1 MRSRAVSTHAARG
14 QILIVTAAALFVL
27 MAVAAL
33 VVDLG
38 FSWMLH
44 RQEQNAADPA
54 SIAAARW
61 LKDPTGVARSPFP
74 EAYDEACFYAKAN
87 GFFAGDTNDC
97 DAARASG
104 ELQVN
109 WPPVGEPYSGH
120 RGKVQVI
127 ISSTHPSFFAQVFG
141 QDWARVTTGAVAA
154 NEDGN
159 SNSSSLVALGSGCT
173 GSDSGDSAITGGGTV
188 HLFAADPSVPAG
200 GYVQVNAAC
209 GNATADDACLGG
221 GGTDA
226 LAISGSLQAPFTSVV
241 GSCGRSGSGSQPV
254 CEDPAVVPCLDEAS
268 LPLGDP
274 LAGLPEPWPI
284 LGLAVPA
291 CPKASEVNGPSD
303 WNPCTLKGG
312 SGASATCPM
321 VGTQY
326 TCTMNPGVYYAGW
339 DVQSNV
345 KVVMKPGMYVFAGF
359 GIKLTSG
366 ASMETISDVDGTGQP
381 IDARVTIFSTDYTA
395 GCQAGRPNFCQG
407 SIDISAQ
414 GALRLKA
421 TNETTCQQVSP
432 QICPWKGILLWQD
445 GTTVQDPADVSITG
459 GSDLVLSGTIYAPES
474 FVKIAGS
481 NGSTGCLTGT
491 SPQACLAVQIISE
504 SWEIHGS
511 ATVDMPY
518 DPSELYQFPARGL
531 IH

>member
-1 MRSRAVSTHAARG
+1 MSAIAPRG
-14 QILIVTAAALFVL
+14 QILIVTAAALLVL
-27 MAVAAL
+27 MAIAAL

-44 RQEQNAADPA
+44 RQEQNAADPG
-54 SIAAARW
+54 SVAAARW
-61 LKDPTGVARSPFP
+61 LRDASGNARSPFP
-74 EAYDEACFYAKAN
+74 EAYDEACFYAKEN
-87 GFFAGDTNDC
+87 GFFAGDNASC
-97 DAARASG
+97 AAARASG
-104 ELQVN
+104 QLQVN
-109 WPPVGEPYSGH
+109 WPPTSGPYVGN

-127 ISSTHPSFFAQVFG
+127 ITSTHPSFFAQIFG
-141 QDWARVTTGAVAA
+141 QDWATVSTGAVAA
-154 NEDGN
+154 NENGN
-159 SNSSSLVALGSGCT
+159 SNTSSLVALGSGCT
-173 GSDSGDSAITGGGTV
+173 GNDSGDSAVTGGGTV
-188 HLFAADPSVPAG
+188 HLFPANASVPAG

-209 GNATADDACLGG
+209 GSATGDDACLGG

-226 LAISGSLQAPFTSVV
+226 LSISGNLKAPFTYVV
-241 GSCGRSGSGSQPV
+241 GSCGKQGVGTQPQ
-254 CEDPAVVPCLDEAS
+254 CQFSSPCLDEGA

-274 LAGLPEPWPI
+274 LAGLPEPWPT
-284 LGLAVPA
+284 LNLPVPA
-291 CPKASEVNGPSD
+291 CPKPSEINGPSD
-303 WNPCTLKGG
+303 SNPCTLKGG
-312 SGASATCPM
+312 SGPTAICPQ
-321 VGTQY
+321 VSGVA

-359 GIKLTSG
+359 GIRLSNG
-366 ASMETISDVDGTGQP
+366 SSLETVSDVDSTGAP
-381 IDARVTIFSTDYTA
+381 IDARITIFSTDYTA
-395 GCQAGRPNFCQG
+395 GCIAGRPNFCQG
-407 SIDISAQ
+407 AITISAQ

-421 TNETTCQQVSP
+421 TNATTCQQVSP

-445 GTTVQDPADVSITG
+445 GTTVRTPEDVTITG

-474 FVKIAGS
+474 FVKISGA
-481 NGSTGCLTGT
+481 NGSTGCLPNT

>member
-1 MRSRAVSTHAARG
+1 MSTHTPRG
-14 QILIVTAAALFVL
+14 QILIVTAAALLVL

-61 LKDPTGVARSPFP
+61 LRDSSGNARSPFP
-74 EAYDEACFYAKAN
+74 EAYEEACFYAKQN
-87 GFFAGDTNDC
+87 GFFAGDSADC
-97 DAARASG
+97 SAARLAG
-104 ELQVN
+104 ELEVN
-109 WPPVGEPYSGH
+109 WPPVSGDYVGH

-127 ISSTHPSFFAQVFG
+127 ITSTHPSFFAQIFG
-141 QDWARVTTGAVAA
+141 QDWATVSTGAVAA

-159 SNSSSLVALGSGCT
+159 SNSSSLVALGTGCT
-173 GSDSGDSAITGGGTV
+173 GNDSGDSAITGGGTV
-188 HLFAADPSVPAG
+188 HLFPANPSVPAG

-209 GNATADDACLGG
+209 GSAIGDDACLGG

-226 LAISGSLQAPFTSVV
+226 LAISGNLTAPFTYTV
-241 GSCGRSGSGSQPV
+241 GSCGKQGTGAQPQ
-254 CEDPAVVPCLDEAS
+254 CQDPAIVPCLDEGA

-274 LAGLPEPWPI
+274 LAGLPEPWPT
-284 LGLAVPA
+284 LNLPVPT
-291 CPKASEVNGPSD
+291 CPKVSEINSPTDS
-303 WNPCTLKGG
+303 NPCTLRGG
-312 SGASATCPM
+312 TGPQATCPL
-321 VGTQY
+321 VGTAY

-359 GIKLTSG
+359 GIQLSN
-366 ASMETISDVDGTGQP
+366 SSSLETVSDVDSTGAP
-381 IDARVTIFSTDYTA
+381 IDARITIFSTDYTA
-395 GCQAGRPNFCQG
+395 GCLANRPNFCQG
-407 SIDISAQ
+407 AINISAQ

-421 TNETTCQQVSP
+421 TNATTCQQVTP

-445 GTTVQDPADVSITG
+445 GTTVRTPGDVTITG
-459 GSDLVLSGTIYAPES
+459 GSDLVLSGTMYAPES
-474 FVKIAGS
+474 FVKISGA
-481 NGSTGCLTGT
+481 NGSTGCLPNS

-531 IH
+531 IY

>member
-1 MRSRAVSTHAARG
+1 MRSRTVSRQTPRG
-14 QILIVTAAALFVL
+14 QILIVTAAGLLAL

-61 LKDPTGVARSPFP
+61 LKAPDGTPRSPFP
-74 EAYDEACFYAKAN
+74 EAYEEACFYAKEN
-87 GFFAGDTNDC
+87 GFFAGDTLDC
-97 DAARASG
+97 AAARGAG

-109 WPPVGEPYSGH
+109 WPPISGPYVGH

-127 ISSTHPSFFAQVFG
+127 ITNTHPSFFAQIFG
-141 QDWARVTTGAVAA
+141 QSWATVSTAAVAA

-159 SNSSSLVALGSGCT
+159 SNSSSLVALGTDCSGN
-173 GSDSGDSAITGGGTV
+173 DSGDSAVTGGGTL
-188 HLFAADPSVPAG
+188 HLFAANPSVPAG

-209 GNATADDACLGG
+209 GNATGDDKCLGG

-226 LAISGSLQAPFTSVV
+226 LSISGTLKAPFTSVV
-241 GSCGRSGSGSQPV
+241 GSCGKQGTGVQPV
-254 CEDPAVVPCLDEAS
+254 CELTSPCLDEAA

-274 LAGLPEPWPI
+274 LSGLPEPWPT
-284 LGLAVPA
+284 LNLSAPP
-291 CPKASEVNGPSD
+291 CPKVSEINSPSD
-303 WNPCTLKGG
+303 SNPCTLKGG
-312 SGASATCPM
+312 SGSQATCPL
-321 VGTQY
+321 VGTQNV
-326 TCTMNPGVYYAGW
+326 CTMSPGVYYAGW

-345 KVVMKPGMYVFAGF
+345 RVVMKPGMYVFAGF
-359 GIKLTSG
+359 GVKISNSSSL
-366 ASMETISDVDGTGQP
+366 ETISDVDGTGQP
-381 IDARVTIFSTDYTA
+381 IDARVTIFSTDYTP
-395 GCQAGRPNFCQG
+395 GCQQNEPNFCEG
-407 SIDISAQ
+407 AINISAQ

-421 TNETTCQQVSP
+421 TNDTTCQQVSP
-432 QICPWKGILLWQD
+432 QICPWNGILLWQD
-445 GTTVQDPADVSITG
+445 GTTVKDPADVTITG

-474 FVKIAGS
+474 RVKISGA
-481 NGSTGCLTGT
+481 NGSTGCVPNT

-511 ATVDMPY
+511 AKVDMPY